1 MQTNTKASK
10 RAIFSGLSWTSVSTI
25 INGLSQVLRLSILS
39 RFLEKSDFGIVAIL
53 TLTLGM
59 VQVFSDLGFSSA
71 IMSQKDLE
79 KQDFVSLFWLQF
91 IIYNVTMICL
101 SLSSSL
107 FASYYSN
114 AAIASIL
121 PIVLFELFFISIG
134 RLYETVLQKEMRFK
148 TIAIRN
154 MLAAVISIPFALILA
169 LQSFGVYSMILSTL
183 AHAAII
189 NIWNF
194 MAGQSTYKMQLQR
207 IDYKKTKGLMKVG
220 GFQMGTQIIDYLS
233 SKLDII
239 VIGIYFDVSEL
250 GLYNLSKEVVVK
262 FSFVT
267 NAIVNKVLL
276 PVLTSLQ
283 NDIARLR
290 EMFCKFVRET
300 SLLNALLTSF
310 MFVFADVIV
319 YYFYG
324 EKYIEATYLVRI
336 TAICSFWGMS
346 SNPNGLVAI
355 AMKKTDV
362 TFVYTIIRVI
372 MTSVI
377 LLTFGW
383 ISMEVTMIAV
393 LIVAIIGFFLSWK
406 MLLNNTI
413 SLGLLTYLKRFVP
426 SSSTFS
432 IVSIVLMPWWIA
444 YGDYKKISVTVVF
457 VLVYM
462 LVTAICVAFAER
474 DMVKQLITKR
484 YDAYKKQ
491 TN

>member
-1 MQTNTKASK
+1 
-10 RAIFSGLSWTSVSTI
+10 
-25 INGLSQVLRLSILS
+25 
-39 RFLEKSDFGIVAIL
+39 
-53 TLTLGM
+53 
-59 VQVFSDLGFSSA
+59 
-71 IMSQKDLE
+71 
-79 KQDFVSLFWLQF
+79 
-91 IIYNVTMICL
+91 
-101 SLSSSL
+101 
-107 FASYYSN
+107 
-114 AAIASIL
+114 
-121 PIVLFELFFISIG
+121 
-134 RLYETVLQKEMRFK
+134 
-148 TIAIRN
+148 

-324 EKYIEATYLVRI
+324 EKYIEATYFVRI
-336 TAICSFWGMS
+336 TAICSFLGLS
-346 SNPNGLVAI
+346 SVPNGLVAI